1 MLIALKRI
9 LLSLIFIYNIN
20 CYGQPPKFIPFV
32 LKTNF
37 GAAAKPFLFLNYT
50 SLPFYFQT
58 NYCFAKKNNECKKPI
73 FCRMEDKLY
82 KRLNVW
88 VVFRA
93 GSDDAYKKLIE
104 LPLIYDKK

>member
-1 MLIALKRI
+1 MLILQKHI
-9 LLSLIFIYNIN
+9 LFCLLFICAIN
-20 CYGQPPKFIPFV
+20 YYGQQNKFVPFV

-37 GAAAKPFLFLNYT
+37 DVSTKPLLFLNNISVIPYA
-50 SLPFYFQT
+50 QT

-104 LPLIYDKK
+104 LPLIYDKQ

>member
-1 MLIALKRI
+1 MLIALKRKFFF
-9 LLSLIFIYNIN
+9 LIFIYAIN
-20 CYGQPPKFIPFV
+20 DYGQQTKFVPFV

-37 GAAAKPFLFLNYT
+37 GIATKPFLFISNT
-50 SLPFYFQT
+50 GLPFYLQT
-58 NYCFAKKNNECKKPI
+58 NYCFAKQSHQNKKPI

>member
-1 MLIALKRI
+1 MLIKLKRI
-9 LLSLIFIYNIN
+9 LFYLIFIYAVNY
-20 CYGQPPKFIPFV
+20 YGQQTKFVPFV

-37 GAAAKPFLFLNYT
+37 NLATKPFLFSGYT
-50 SLPFYFQT
+50 SLPVYAQT
-58 NYCFAKKNNECKKPI
+58 NYCFAKQGNQSKKPI

-104 LPLIYDKK
+104 LPLIYDKQ